1 MQVTSDEKRERA
13 STSIINSRD
22 SIVIEHSNVY
32 DYVIIGSGFGGSVSA
47 MRLAEKGYSVL
58 ILERGKRYQDQD
70 LPKSNWDIR
79 KYLWLPALRCF
90 GILQMSLSRG
100 YFVYHSSGVGGGS
113 LVYAGTL
120 MEPEDDFFKSSVW
133 SDLDDWKSTLQPHYE
148 TAKRMLGVAPNPR
161 MWPAD
166 EALLSVA
173 EDLGYG
179 DTFRAT
185 EVGIF
190 FGEPGE
196 EVSDPYFG
204 GEGPTRSGCT
214 HCGACIVGCRE
225 NAKNDLTKNYLYF
238 AENLGT
244 EILAEVQ
251 ADEIHPLNDNQ
262 PDGARYKV
270 HFYAST
276 GGFRKHGYSVRARNV
291 ILAAGVLGTLSL
303 LLYCKE
309 ELGSLRNISPR
320 LGELVRTNSEAF
332 MGAYSQQ
339 EIEDHSQ
346 GLSITSIFYADEK
359 TQIEPVRFQD
369 GSSLLYRLLS
379 SPIIEPS
386 NSFLQRLWSTLTEI
400 VKYPRDF
407 INVKFVPGLTRRGI
421 ALMLMQTEDNLM
433 RLRLGRNPFALYRR
447 GLVGEHDT
455 ERTVPVN
462 IKLGNRVARLFAD
475 NINAHPSGAVT
486 SLLNVPMTAHI
497 LGGCVISKNSD
508 EGVIDLNCQMHNYPG
523 LYVVDGSIVPANPG
537 VNPSLTITALAE
549 YAMSRV
555 PTKEGH
561 ALRPPLGVKHK
572 ADVITE

>member
-1 MQVTSDEKRERA
+1 
-13 STSIINSRD
+13 
-22 SIVIEHSNVY
+22 
-32 DYVIIGSGFGGSVSA
+32 

-58 ILERGKRYQDQD
+58 VLERGKRFTDDD
-70 LPKSNWDIR
+70 LPKSNWDIG

-120 MEPEDDFFKSSVW
+120 MEPNENFFKASAW
-133 SDLDDWKSTLQPHYE
+133 RDLGDWKTVLQPHYK
-148 TAKRMLGVAPNPR
+148 TAKRMLGVAPNPH

-166 EALLSVA
+166 NALRSVA

-179 DTFRAT
+179 NTFRPT

-190 FGEPGE
+190 FGEPGV
-196 EVSDPYFG
+196 EVPDPYFG
-204 GEGPTRSGCT
+204 GEGPIRSGCT

-238 AENLGT
+238 AEKLGV
-244 EILAEVQ
+244 EILSEVQ
-251 ADEIHPLNDNQ
+251 ADEIHPLPDDQ
-262 PDGARYKV
+262 PDDARYVV
-270 HFYAST
+270 HFHSST
-276 GGFRKHGYSVRARNV
+276 GFFRKTKAFVRTRNV
-291 ILAAGVLGTLSL
+291 ILSAGVLGTLSL

-309 ELGSLRNISPR
+309 ELGSLKNLSPR

-332 MGAYSQQ
+332 MGAYSQH
-339 EIEDHSQ
+339 EIEDHSK

-379 SPIIEPS
+379 SPIIEP
-386 NSFLQRLWSTLTEI
+386 NDSFLRRLWSTIIEI
-400 VKYPRDF
+400 FKYPRNF
-407 INVKFVPGLTRRGI
+407 INVKFTPGLTRRGI

-433 RLRLGRNPFALYRR
+433 QLRRGRNPFTFYRR
-447 GLVGEHDT
+447 GLIGEHDV
-455 ERTVPVN
+455 ERTIPVN
-462 IKLGNRVARLFAD
+462 INLGNRVARLFAD
-475 NINAHPSGAVT
+475 RIKAHPSGAVT

-497 LGGCVISKNSD
+497 LGGCVISKTSD
-508 EGVIDLNCQMHNYPG
+508 EGVIDLDCQVHNYPG

-555 PTKEGH
+555 PPKDDQTH
-561 ALRPPLGVKHK
+561 QPPLGVNPM
-572 ADVITE
+572 VETSPP

>member
-1 MQVTSDEKRERA
+1 MKHSD
-13 STSIINSRD
+13 T
-22 SIVIEHSNVY
+22 Y

-58 ILERGKRYQDQD
+58 VLERGKRFADED
-70 LPKSNWDIR
+70 LPKTNWDIR
-79 KYLWLPALRCF
+79 KYLWMPTLRCF

-113 LVYAGTL
+113 LVYAATL
-120 MEPEDDFFKSSVW
+120 MEPNEDFFSADAW
-133 SDLDDWKSTLQPHYE
+133 RDLDDWKSTLQPHYE

-166 EALLSVA
+166 EALQSVA

-179 DTFRAT
+179 DTFRPT

-190 FGEPGE
+190 FGEPGVN
-196 EVSDPYFG
+196 VSDPYFG
-204 GEGPTRSGCT
+204 GEGPNRSGCT

-238 AENLGT
+238 AEKLGV
-244 EILAEVQ
+244 EILPEVQ
-251 ADEIHPLNDNQ
+251 ADKIHPLHDEQ
-262 PDGARYKV
+262 PDDARYVV
-270 HFYAST
+270 HYHSST
-276 GGFRKHGYSVRARNV
+276 GFFRKTRASARARNV
-291 ILAAGVLGTLSL
+291 ILSAGVLGTLSL

-309 ELGSLRNISPR
+309 ELGSLKNLSPH
-320 LGELVRTNSEAF
+320 LGDLVRTNSEAF
-332 MGAYSQQ
+332 MGAYSQR

-346 GLSITSIFYADEK
+346 GLTITSIDEK

-379 SPIIEPS
+379 SPIIDPS
-386 NSFLQRLWSTLTEI
+386 DSFLQRLWSTIIEI
-400 VKYPRDF
+400 FKFPRDF
-407 INVKFVPGLTRRGI
+407 INVKFIPGLTRRGI
-421 ALMLMQTEDNLM
+421 AMMLMQTEDNLM
-433 RLRLGRNPFALYRR
+433 RLRRGRNPFTLYRP
-447 GLVGEHDT
+447 GLIGEHDAK
-455 ERTVPVN
+455 RTIPVN
-462 IKLGNRVARLFAD
+462 INLGNRVARLFAEK
-475 NINAHPSGAVT
+475 IKAHPSGAIT

-497 LGGCVISKNSD
+497 LGGCVISKTPD
-508 EGVIDLNCQMHNYPG
+508 EGVIDMDCQVHNYPG

-555 PTKEGH
+555 PPKNGQT
-561 ALRPPLGVKHK
+561 LQPPSGVHHTVE
-572 ADVITE
+572 AAPHNS